1 MAETRQDVYRLNN
14 VHTDRIEMRAWKGT
28 GIRIGEEWITVK
40 LHGDEIVFEETT
52 EPMTDDGSELARLM
66 RQSRPDLFRPHHNVY
81 KEHELTLKTGDLNR
95 VKRAWT
101 YIYSHGCTG
110 KQSPF

>member
-40 LHGDEIVFEETT
+40 LHGDEVVFEETT

-81 KEHELTLKTGDLNR
+81 KEHELTLKTGDLN
-95 VKRAWT
+95 
-101 YIYSHGCTG
+101 
-110 KQSPF
+110 